1 MVPRQLTPTIQRWSN
16 QYPVV
21 TILGPR
27 QSGKTT
33 LVKLAFPQHSY
44 INLEDLQEQ
53 RFAQEDPRGFINR
66 FTNGVIIDEI
76 QNQPTLL
83 RQIQLSVDS
92 MNNPGMFILIGS
104 NTHALSAGISQS
116 LAGRTAIAKLLP
128 FTYQELLPYSSG
140 DGHKSSL
147 ESYEELIW
155 KGMYPRIWEQN
166 LNPSEALSFYFSTY
180 IERDVRAMLGIKDLN
195 TFHLFVKLIAGRVGQ
210 ILNLSSLANDVG
222 IAVNTVK
229 EWISILE
236 NSFILFRLEPFFA
249 NLGKRLIKSPKIYFW
264 DTGLAAWL
272 IGVREPGHI
281 LTHPLKGQLFENLIV
296 SDLIKQNMHKNL
308 QFQFTFFRDSNGN
321 EGDLIVQ
328 RGNEYQIIEIKSA
341 TSLPQH
347 GLVSVNKVQAIT
359 KLPGSK
365 VLIFGGEGSWEQQG
379 VEVRGWRESLSMW
392 ESEKP

>member
-53 RFAQEDPRGFINR
+53 RFAQEDPKGFINR

-92 MNNPGMFILIGS
+92 MNNPGMFILTGS

-195 TFHLFVKLIAGRVGQ
+195 AFHLFVKLIAGRVGQ

-264 DTGLAAWL
+264 DPGLAAWL

-308 QFQFTFFRDSNGN
+308 QFQFSFFRDSNGN

-347 GLVSVNKVQAIT
+347 GLVSVKKVQAIT

-365 VLIFGGEGSWEQQG
+365 VLIYGGEGSWEQQG